1 VSILERIILFDG
13 VCNFCNSS
21 VQFII
26 KRDPK
31 GLYKFASLQ
40 STTGERLK
48 KENEIT
54 ADLDSFIYLEGKNVF
69 DKSTAVLKVCKG
81 LKGLWKLCYI
91 FIVIPKPLRDVVYK
105 WIARNR
111 YKWFGKRD
119 SCMIPTPEQRNRFLD
134 T

>member
-1 VSILERIILFDG
+1 MERIILFDG

-26 KRDPK
+26 KRDPN

-48 KENEIT
+48 KENEIPE
-54 ADLDSFIYLEGKNVF
+54 DLDSFIYLEGNNVF

-119 SCMIPTPEQRNRFLD
+119 SCMLPTPEQRNRFLD